1 MLFSVSP
8 SQALL
13 RELAERMEPQQLL
26 QAHND
31 GIQSIEAQ
39 VGVPLCAWVALCA
52 CRVTL
57 RFFFL
62 VAVAC

>member
-39 VGVPLCAWVALCA
+39 VGCRCGRGWHCARAA
-52 CRVTL
+52 
-57 RFFFL
+57 
-62 VAVAC
+62 